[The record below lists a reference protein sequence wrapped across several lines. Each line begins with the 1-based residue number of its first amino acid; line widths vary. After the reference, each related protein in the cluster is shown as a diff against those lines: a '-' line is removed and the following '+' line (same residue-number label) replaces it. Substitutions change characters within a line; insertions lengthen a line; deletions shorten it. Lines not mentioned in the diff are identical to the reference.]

1 MLGRCDF
8 RLLFFC
14 KFLLCPTEDGGVRL
28 KREVGLLGGVSIV
41 TGVIIGSGIF
51 VSPVGVVENV
61 HSVGLSL
68 VIWFW

>member
-1 MLGRCDF
+1 MTVLL
-8 RLLFFC
+8 RLD
-14 KFLLCPTEDGGVRL
+14 DGGVRL
-28 KREVGLLGGVSIV
+28 KREVGLVGGVSIV

>member
-1 MLGRCDF
+1 M
-8 RLLFFC
+8 
-14 KFLLCPTEDGGVRL
+14 
-28 KREVGLLGGVSIV
+28 KREVGLVGGVSIV

-68 VIWFW
+68 VIWLW